1 MSATGNSN
9 NAADLNS
16 QTPQDA
22 HLQVACDDVI
32 IHLHPNDVLFGRGS
46 GPNDH
51 EGNIRFRLLVNERK
65 GEYLATNHRQT
76 KAKIARDV
84 VNHVLA
90 LNGRFLKRLEAADAK
105 CRGILKGVDAWI
117 LADEE
122 MIMEKAKQA
131 LRQQRERGEKSPTS
145 SPVPQ
150 PKATVVP
157 SQLRLENFS
166 AMTPYPVLS
175 RPEVIQI
182 TSNSHITADSPLSSG
197 YAPHPTQ
204 MQHNPYEPLP
214 IRLHNNPSTSY
225 DWQEYTASNITSHH
239 PVYAHAYSEV
249 QEQHRME
256 QMQSAQP
263 HQHQHQHHHQQSHCN
278 TMPQQSSFMHGQEEY
293 QTTRVVELMDSFN
306 KLKTKNLY
314 GADIK
319 DMNGSSDTMGTIEPI
334 PMHGGK
340 DTSTLCGISMSSS
353 TFSLMKNALDS
364 DRLDGTKSMNSR
376 DPSSKTLSST
386 GSDPFMYNPKESLTG
401 SSGGTLMES
410 LQSATQTLQQH
421 EGRPSLL
428 HDPRRSS
435 INIEDKDFFA
445 TQRQSSQKLGA
456 SGEMSMSLSQVW
468 KEDKRQSFI
477 NHAICEGKEDEEHES
492 HKGVQVKP
500 DPRPLDMMDEEPDNM
515 SSLGRSSMSI
525 LNIAMGESVDSALL
539 TAPNDSIF
547 SDIGD

>member
-1 MSATGNSN
+1 MSATDNSN
-9 NAADLNS
+9 NAADMTLH
-16 QTPQDA
+16 TPQDTL
-22 HLQVACDDVI
+22 LQVPCDDVI

-90 LNGRFLKRLEAADAK
+90 LNGRFLKKVEAADAK
-105 CRGILKGVDAWI
+105 FRGIPKGVDAWL

-150 PKATVVP
+150 AKSTVVP

-166 AMTPYPVLS
+166 VMPPYLVMS
-175 RPEVIQI
+175 RPEEIQI
-182 TSNSHITADSPLSSG
+182 PSMSRITADSPLSSG
-197 YAPHPTQ
+197 YSPHSIQ

-214 IRLHNNPSTSY
+214 IRFHNNPSTTY

-239 PVYAHAYSEV
+239 PVYAHTYSEV

-256 QMQSAQP
+256 QMQSTQ
-263 HQHQHQHHHQQSHCN
+263 QHQQVHCN
-278 TMPQQSSFMHGQEEY
+278 TMPQQSSSMHGQEEY
-293 QTTRVVELMDSFN
+293 QTTRVGELMDSFN
-306 KLKTKNLY
+306 KLKTKNIY
-314 GADIK
+314 GVDIK
-319 DMNGSSDTMGTIEPI
+319 DMNESSDTMGTIEPL
-334 PMHGGK
+334 PMHTGK

-386 GSDPFMYNPKESLTG
+386 GSDPFMYNHRESLT
-401 SSGGTLMES
+401 SNSGGPVIDS
-410 LQSATQTLQQH
+410 IQSATQALQQH
-421 EGRPSLL
+421 EERPYQL

-435 INIEDKDFFA
+435 INIEDNDFFA

-468 KEDKRQSFI
+468 KDDKRQSFI

-492 HKGVQVKP
+492 HKDVKVKP

-515 SSLGRSSMSI
+515 SSLGKSSMSI